1 MNYLAHSYLSC
12 GDEDLMLGNLITDM
26 ISKKDESAYDE
37 SIQKGIDLH
46 RKIDTFTDAHPI
58 VSESLQLIYPTQGKY
73 APVVLDIL
81 WDYFLSYNWK
91 YFSGEEIP
99 PFSQNVYAIL
109 EKNYDRL
116 QPKIVARFE
125 KMIKADWLQSCKDRE
140 RLRGTFTHLHKRTKF
155 KSNFDKVDE
164 IMDEHEAELNK
175 AFMKLF
181 PEMISF
187 VNANCDC

>member
-26 ISKKDESAYDE
+26 IKKQDETAYDQA
-37 SIQKGIDLH
+37 IQKGIDLH
-46 RKIDTFTDAHPI
+46 RKIDTFTDSHPI

-81 WDYFLSYNWK
+81 WDYFLSHNWK
-91 YFSGEEIP
+91 HFSGEEIP
-99 PFSQNVYAIL
+99 HFTRNVYAIL
-109 EKNYDRL
+109 EKNYGRL
-116 QPKIVARFE
+116 QPKIVERVQ
-125 KMIKADWLQSCKDRE
+125 KMIEADWLQSCITKE

-164 IMDEHEAELNK
+164 ILVEHEEKLN
-175 AFMKLF
+175 AYFMKLF
-181 PEMISF
+181 PAMISY
-187 VNANCDC
+187 VETNCGC